1 MQNRREF
8 LQILLAGAGAS
19 LVLPQISF
27 GQATEKAFADAWATE
42 YPKILAR
49 IKPPKFRKKDYLI
62 TKYGA
67 IADGKTLSTEAF
79 RKAIDEC
86 SRKGG
91 GRVVVPAGT
100 FLTGAIHLK
109 SNVNLYIS
117 KDATVKFSID
127 PKDYLPIVHT
137 RWEGMELMHLS
148 PFIYAYEQTNIA
160 VTGEGTLDGQG
171 KSFFWK
177 WHGNP
182 RYGGNPDVLSQRP
195 DRARLY
201 EMMQKNVPVEQRI
214 FGEGRY
220 LRPQFIQP
228 YKCKNVLIEGVKI
241 VDSPMWEIHPVLCE
255 NVTVRK
261 VWISTHG
268 PNNDGCDPESCKDV
282 LIEDCY
288 FDTGDDCI
296 AIKSG
301 RNEDGRRLKAPT
313 ENVIVRGC
321 TMKDGHGGITIG
333 SEISGGVR
341 NVFGEN
347 CRMDSPNLDHALRVK
362 NNASRGGLLENFYF
376 RNITVG
382 QVDHAIIT
390 IDFNYEEGRKGNFT
404 PVMRNFV
411 VDNLRSGK
419 SRYAMDAQGFENAP
433 IYGIQIKN
441 STFEN
446 VENGIM
452 AANLKDTKIE
462 NVRINGKLIKDISE
476 VAAKVVPTKKS

>member
-8 LQILLAGAGAS
+8 LQLLLAGAGGS
-19 LVLPQISF
+19 FVLPRISF
-27 GQATEKAFADAWATE
+27 GQSKSADVWTTE

-49 IKPPKFRKKDYLI
+49 IKLPKFKNKDFLI
-62 TKYGA
+62 TNYGA

-79 RKAIDEC
+79 RKAVEDC
-86 SRKGG
+86 SKQGG
-91 GRVVVPAGT
+91 GRVVVPKGE

-109 SNVNLYIS
+109 SNVNLHLS
-117 KDATVKFSID
+117 KDAIVKFSTD
-127 PKDYLPIVHT
+127 PKDYLPLVLT

-195 DRARLY
+195 ARARLY
-201 EMMQKNVPVEQRI
+201 EMMEKGVPVAERI
-214 FGEGRY
+214 FGESHY

-241 VDSPMWEIHPVLCE
+241 IDSPMWEVHPVLCE
-255 NVTVRK
+255 NVTVRRLH
-261 VWISTHG
+261 ISSHG
-268 PNNDGCDPESCKDV
+268 PNNDGCNPESCKDV
-282 LIEDCY
+282 LIEDCF

-301 RNEDGRRLKAPT
+301 RNEDGRRLNAPT

-321 TMKDGHGGITIG
+321 TMRDGHGGITVG

-341 NVFGEN
+341 NVFAEN
-347 CRMDSPNLDHALRVK
+347 NKLDSPDLWTALRVK
-362 NNASRGGLLENFYF
+362 NNASRGGKLENFYF

-382 QVDHAIIT
+382 TVSRAVVE
-390 IDFNYEEGRKGNFT
+390 IDFNYEEGAKGKYIPVVRNYVVENLTCGKGN
-404 PVMRNFV
+404 RA
-411 VDNLRSGK
+411 VDL
-419 SRYAMDAQGFENAP
+419 QGLDNAP
-433 IYGIQIKN
+433 IYDVTMKN
-441 STFEN
+441 CTFEMVEKPSILKN
-446 VENGIM
+446 VRG
-452 AANLKDTKIE
+452 LKLE
-462 NVRINGKLIKDISE
+462 NVKVSG
-476 VAAKVVPTKKS
+476 KVVESLEAETRKASA

>member
-8 LQILLAGAGAS
+8 LQLLLAGAGVGLA
-19 LVLPQISF
+19 LPQINF
-27 GQATEKAFADAWATE
+27 AQTGFADAWASE

-49 IKPPKFRKKDYLI
+49 IKPPKFPKKDFLI

-67 IADGKTLSTEAF
+67 AADGKTLNTEAF
-79 RKAIDEC
+79 RRAIEAC
-86 SRKGG
+86 ARKGG
-91 GRVVVPAGT
+91 GRVVVPAGE

-109 SNVNLYIS
+109 SNVNLYVS
-117 KDATVKFSID
+117 KGATVKFSTD

-148 PFIYAYEQTNIA
+148 PFIYAYEQTNVGI
-160 VTGEGTLDGQG
+160 TGEGTLDGQG
-171 KSFFWK
+171 KAFFWK

-182 RYGGNPDVLSQRP
+182 RYGGNPDVLSQKP
-195 DRARLY
+195 DRAKLY
-201 EMMQKNVPVEQRI
+201 EMMQKGVPVAERI
-214 FGEGRY
+214 FGENHY

-228 YKCKNVLIEGVKI
+228 YKCKNVLIEGLKI
-241 VDSPMWEIHPVLCE
+241 VDSPMWEVHPVLCE
-255 NVTVRK
+255 NVIVRK
-261 VWISTHG
+261 LHISTHG

-282 LIEDCY
+282 LIEDCF

-301 RNEDGRRLKAPT
+301 RNEDGRRLNVPT

-321 TMKDGHGGITIG
+321 QMKDGHGGITVG

-362 NNASRGGLLENFYF
+362 NNASRGGRLENFYF
-376 RNITVG
+376 RNITIG

-390 IDFNYEEGRKGNFT
+390 IDFNYEEGAKGKFT

-411 VDNLRSGK
+411 AENIKSGK

-441 STFEN
+441 STFDN
-446 VENGIM
+446 VADGIM
-452 AANLKDTKIE
+452 AANLKDTRLE
-462 NVRINGKLIKDISE
+462 NVRVNGRLIKDISE